1 MTDPSRVEPEPID
14 AEFEPAE
21 GAPSPISRSQSRRLG
36 PRRMRSRSVT
46 WPHLITASSVAAVL
60 GATVAIIVSNASSNA
75 PTGTLAR
82 EIDELSLAIQALQR
96 GSTQA
101 SADIVAMRARVDAHG
116 DRLRAKDVADT
127 RLRTD
132 IGALAAQLSAVSGA
146 GSGAA
151 NESAIVST
159 TPLGILLARV
169 NRLERIAD
177 DATASPETTQDV
189 RRAVADLASQV
200 AELNLANTML
210 VTAFDQREA
219 ALSALEAGMND
230 IAIGLVGQRGL
241 SPAAIPRVSVAAA
254 AIVPE
259 TVTTATTRAK
269 TIRALAVLEDAARNG
284 EPFVA
289 EHAALLDLLPD
300 DTALSDIATFTV
312 SGVPA
317 LSKLRADFDASAARA
332 LRNAEE
338 DSDDGWNWLRQAFA
352 GVVTFEPANS
362 VALASDTIRTA
373 RRQLDVGDV
382 RNAMNAVVGL
392 SGRAHGA
399 FAVWREKAMQRAML
413 DDAMKSLNTRLLG
426 AAAATAGPG

>member
-21 GAPSPISRSQSRRLG
+21 GTPSPLSRSQSRRVG

-116 DRLRAKDVADT
+116 DRLREKDVADT
-127 RLRTD
+127 TLRTD
-132 IGALAAQLSAVSGA
+132 IGALAAQLSALSGA

-151 NESAIVST
+151 NKNAVVST

-189 RRAVADLASQV
+189 RRAIADLASQV
-200 AELNLANTML
+200 AELNLANTTL

-219 ALSALEAGMND
+219 ALSALEAGLND
-230 IAIGLVGQRGL
+230 IAIGLAGQRGL

-259 TVTTATTRAK
+259 TVTTATTRAQ

-284 EPFVA
+284 EPFAA
-289 EHAALLDLLPD
+289 EHAALSDLLPG

-332 LRNAEE
+332 LRHAEE

-352 GVVTFEPANS
+352 SVVRFEPANS
-362 VALASDTIRTA
+362 VALSSDTIRTA
-373 RRQLDVGDV
+373 RRQLDVGEI
-382 RNAMNAVVGL
+382 RKAMNAVVGL
-392 SGRAHGA
+392 SGRAHDA
-399 FAVWREKAMQRAML
+399 FATWREKAMRRAML

-426 AAAATAGPG
+426 AATATQGPG

>member
-21 GAPSPISRSQSRRLG
+21 GTPSPLSRSQSRRVG

-116 DRLRAKDVADT
+116 DRLREKDIADT
-127 RLRTD
+127 TLRTD
-132 IGALAAQLSAVSGA
+132 IGALAAQLSALSGA

-189 RRAVADLASQV
+189 RRAIADLASQV
-200 AELNLANTML
+200 AELNLANTTL

-219 ALSALEAGMND
+219 ALSALEAGLND
-230 IAIGLVGQRGL
+230 IAIGLAGQRGL

-259 TVTTATTRAK
+259 TVTTATTRAQ

-284 EPFVA
+284 EPFAA
-289 EHAALLDLLPD
+289 EHAALSDLLPG

-332 LRNAEE
+332 LRHAEE

-352 GVVTFEPANS
+352 SVVRFEPANR

-373 RRQLDVGDV
+373 RRQLDVGEI
-382 RNAMNAVVGL
+382 RKAMNAVVGL
-392 SGRAHGA
+392 SGRAHDA
-399 FAVWREKAMQRAML
+399 FATWREKAMQRAML

-426 AAAATAGPG
+426 AATATQGPG

>member
-21 GAPSPISRSQSRRLG
+21 GAPSPLSRSQSRRVG

-116 DRLRAKDVADT
+116 DRLREKDVADT
-127 RLRTD
+127 TLRTD
-132 IGALAAQLSAVSGA
+132 IGALAAQLSALSGA

-189 RRAVADLASQV
+189 RRAIADLASQV
-200 AELNLANTML
+200 AELNLANTTL

-219 ALSALEAGMND
+219 ALSALETGLND
-230 IAIGLVGQRGL
+230 IAIELAGQRGL

-254 AIVPE
+254 AVPE
-259 TVTTATTRAK
+259 TVTTATTRAQ

-284 EPFVA
+284 EPFAA
-289 EHAALLDLLPD
+289 EHAALSDLLPG

-317 LSKLRADFDASAARA
+317 LSKLRADFDTSAARA
-332 LRNAEE
+332 LRHAEE

-352 GVVTFEPANS
+352 GVVTFDPANS

-373 RRQLDVGDV
+373 RRQLDVGEI

-392 SGRAHGA
+392 SGRAHDA
-399 FAVWREKAMQRAML
+399 FATWREKAMQRAML

-426 AAAATAGPG
+426 AATATQGPG

>member
-21 GAPSPISRSQSRRLG
+21 GTPSPLSRSQSRRVG

-116 DRLRAKDVADT
+116 DRLREKDVADT
-127 RLRTD
+127 TLRTD
-132 IGALAAQLSAVSGA
+132 IGALAAQLSALSGA

-151 NESAIVST
+151 NENAVVST

-189 RRAVADLASQV
+189 RRAIADLASQV
-200 AELNLANTML
+200 AELNLANTTL

-219 ALSALEAGMND
+219 ALSALEAGLND
-230 IAIGLVGQRGL
+230 IAIGLAGQRGL

-259 TVTTATTRAK
+259 TVTTATTRAQ

-284 EPFVA
+284 EPFAA
-289 EHAALLDLLPD
+289 EHAALSDLLPG

-332 LRNAEE
+332 LRHAEE

-352 GVVTFEPANS
+352 SVVRFEPANG

-373 RRQLDVGDV
+373 RRQLDVGEI

-392 SGRAHGA
+392 SGRAHDA
-399 FAVWREKAMQRAML
+399 FATWREKAMQRAML

-426 AAAATAGPG
+426 AATATQGPG

>member
-1 MTDPSRVEPEPID
+1 
-14 AEFEPAE
+14 
-21 GAPSPISRSQSRRLG
+21 
-36 PRRMRSRSVT
+36 
-46 WPHLITASSVAAVL
+46 
-60 GATVAIIVSNASSNA
+60 
-75 PTGTLAR
+75 
-82 EIDELSLAIQALQR
+82 
-96 GSTQA
+96 
-101 SADIVAMRARVDAHG
+101 MRARVDAHG
-116 DRLRAKDVADT
+116 DRLREKDIADT
-127 RLRTD
+127 TLRTD
-132 IGALAAQLSAVSGA
+132 IGALAAQLSALSGA

-189 RRAVADLASQV
+189 RRAIADLASQV
-200 AELNLANTML
+200 AELNLANTTL

-219 ALSALEAGMND
+219 ALSALEAGLND
-230 IAIGLVGQRGL
+230 IAIGLAGQRGL

-259 TVTTATTRAK
+259 TVTTATTRAQ

-284 EPFVA
+284 EPFAA
-289 EHAALLDLLPD
+289 EHAALSDLLPG

-332 LRNAEE
+332 LRHAEE

-352 GVVTFEPANS
+352 SVVRFEPANS

-373 RRQLDVGDV
+373 RRQLDVGEI
-382 RNAMNAVVGL
+382 RKAMNAVVGL
-392 SGRAHGA
+392 SGRAHDA
-399 FAVWREKAMQRAML
+399 FATWREKAMQRAML

-426 AAAATAGPG
+426 AATATQGPG

>member
-21 GAPSPISRSQSRRLG
+21 GTPSPLSRSQSRRVG

-116 DRLRAKDVADT
+116 NRLREKDVADT
-127 RLRTD
+127 TLRTD
-132 IGALAAQLSAVSGA
+132 IGALAAQLSALSGA

-189 RRAVADLASQV
+189 RRAIADLASQV
-200 AELNLANTML
+200 AELNLANTTL

-219 ALSALEAGMND
+219 ALSALEAGLND
-230 IAIGLVGQRGL
+230 IAIGLAGQRGL

-259 TVTTATTRAK
+259 TVTTATTRAQ

-284 EPFVA
+284 EPFAA
-289 EHAALLDLLPD
+289 EHAALSDLLPG

-332 LRNAEE
+332 LRHAEE

-352 GVVTFEPANS
+352 SVVRFEPANR

-373 RRQLDVGDV
+373 RRQLDVGEI
-382 RNAMNAVVGL
+382 RKAMNAVVGL
-392 SGRAHGA
+392 SGRAHDA
-399 FAVWREKAMQRAML
+399 FATWREKAMQRAML

-426 AAAATAGPG
+426 AATATQGPG

>member
-1 MTDPSRVEPEPID
+1 
-14 AEFEPAE
+14 
-21 GAPSPISRSQSRRLG
+21 
-36 PRRMRSRSVT
+36 MRSRSVT

-82 EIDELSLAIQALQR
+82 EIDELSLAIQTLQR

-116 DRLRAKDVADT
+116 NRLREKDVADT
-127 RLRTD
+127 TLRTD
-132 IGALAAQLSAVSGA
+132 IGALAAQLSALSGA

-189 RRAVADLASQV
+189 RRAIADLASQV
-200 AELNLANTML
+200 AELNLANTTL

-219 ALSALEAGMND
+219 ALSALEAGLND
-230 IAIGLVGQRGL
+230 IAIGLAGQRGL

-259 TVTTATTRAK
+259 TVTTATTRAQ

-284 EPFVA
+284 EPFAA
-289 EHAALLDLLPD
+289 EHAALSDLLPG

-332 LRNAEE
+332 LRHAEE

-352 GVVTFEPANS
+352 SVVRFEPANR

-373 RRQLDVGDV
+373 RRQLDVGEI
-382 RNAMNAVVGL
+382 RKAMNAVVGL
-392 SGRAHGA
+392 SGRAHDA
-399 FAVWREKAMQRAML
+399 FATWREKAMQRAML

-426 AAAATAGPG
+426 AATATQGPG

>member
-21 GAPSPISRSQSRRLG
+21 GTPSPLSRSQSRRVG

-116 DRLRAKDVADT
+116 NRLREKDVADT
-127 RLRTD
+127 TLRTD
-132 IGALAAQLSAVSGA
+132 IGALAAQLSALSGA

-189 RRAVADLASQV
+189 RRAIADLASQV
-200 AELNLANTML
+200 AELNLANTTL

-219 ALSALEAGMND
+219 ALSALEAGLND
-230 IAIGLVGQRGL
+230 IAIELAGQRGL

-259 TVTTATTRAK
+259 TVTTATTRAQ

-284 EPFVA
+284 EPFAA
-289 EHAALLDLLPD
+289 EHAALSDLLPG

-332 LRNAEE
+332 LRHAEE

-352 GVVTFEPANS
+352 SVVRFEPANR

-373 RRQLDVGDV
+373 RRQLDVGEI
-382 RNAMNAVVGL
+382 RKAMNAVVGL
-392 SGRAHGA
+392 SGRAHDA
-399 FAVWREKAMQRAML
+399 FATWREKAMQRAML

-426 AAAATAGPG
+426 AATATQGPG

>member
-21 GAPSPISRSQSRRLG
+21 GAPLSRSQSRRVG

-96 GSTQA
+96 GSAQA

-116 DRLRAKDVADT
+116 DRLREKDVADT
-127 RLRTD
+127 TLRTD

-151 NESAIVST
+151 DESAVVST

-189 RRAVADLASQV
+189 RRAIADLASQV
-200 AELNLANTML
+200 AELNLANTTL

-219 ALSALEAGMND
+219 ALSALEAGLKD
-230 IAIGLVGQRGL
+230 IAIELAGQRGL
-241 SPAAIPRVSVAAA
+241 SPAAIPSVSVAAA
-254 AIVPE
+254 ATVPE
-259 TVTTATTRAK
+259 TVTTATTRAQ

-284 EPFVA
+284 EPFAA
-289 EHAALLDLLPD
+289 EHAALSDLLPG

-332 LRNAEE
+332 LRHAEE

-373 RRQLDVGDV
+373 RRQLDVGEI

-392 SGRAHGA
+392 SGRAHDT
-399 FAVWREKAMQRAML
+399 FATWREKAMQRAML

-426 AAAATAGPG
+426 AAAATPGPG

>member
-21 GAPSPISRSQSRRLG
+21 GTPSPLSRSQSRRVG

-82 EIDELSLAIQALQR
+82 EIDELSLAIQTLQR

-116 DRLRAKDVADT
+116 DRLREKDIADT
-127 RLRTD
+127 TLRTD
-132 IGALAAQLSAVSGA
+132 IGALAAQLSALSGA

-189 RRAVADLASQV
+189 RRAIADLASQV
-200 AELNLANTML
+200 AELNLANTTL

-219 ALSALEAGMND
+219 ALSALEAGLND
-230 IAIGLVGQRGL
+230 IAIGLAGQRGL

-259 TVTTATTRAK
+259 TVTTATTRAQ

-284 EPFVA
+284 EPFAA
-289 EHAALLDLLPD
+289 EHAALSDLLPG

-332 LRNAEE
+332 LRHAEE

-352 GVVTFEPANS
+352 SVVRFEPANR

-373 RRQLDVGDV
+373 RRQLDVGEI
-382 RNAMNAVVGL
+382 RKAMNAVVGL
-392 SGRAHGA
+392 SGRAHDA
-399 FAVWREKAMQRAML
+399 FATWREKAMQRAML

-426 AAAATAGPG
+426 AAAATPGPG

>member
-21 GAPSPISRSQSRRLG
+21 GTPSPLSRSQSRRVG

-82 EIDELSLAIQALQR
+82 EIDELSLAIQTLQR

-116 DRLRAKDVADT
+116 NRLREKDVADT
-127 RLRTD
+127 TLRTD
-132 IGALAAQLSAVSGA
+132 IGALAAQLSALSGA

-189 RRAVADLASQV
+189 RRAIADLASQV
-200 AELNLANTML
+200 AELNLANTTL

-219 ALSALEAGMND
+219 ALSALEAGLND
-230 IAIGLVGQRGL
+230 IAIGLAGQRGL

-259 TVTTATTRAK
+259 TVTTATTRAQ

-284 EPFVA
+284 EPFAA
-289 EHAALLDLLPD
+289 EHAALSDLLPG

-332 LRNAEE
+332 LRHAEE

-352 GVVTFEPANS
+352 SVVRFEPANR

-373 RRQLDVGDV
+373 RRQLDVGEI
-382 RNAMNAVVGL
+382 RKAMNAVVGL
-392 SGRAHGA
+392 SGRAHDA
-399 FAVWREKAMQRAML
+399 FATWREKAMQRAML

-426 AAAATAGPG
+426 AATATQGPG

>member
-21 GAPSPISRSQSRRLG
+21 GTPSPLSRSQSRRVG

-116 DRLRAKDVADT
+116 NRLREKDVADT
-127 RLRTD
+127 TLRTD
-132 IGALAAQLSAVSGA
+132 IGALAAQLSALSGA

-151 NESAIVST
+151 NENAVVST

-189 RRAVADLASQV
+189 RRAIADLASQV
-200 AELNLANTML
+200 AELNLANTTL

-219 ALSALEAGMND
+219 ALSALEAGLND
-230 IAIGLVGQRGL
+230 IAIGLAGQRGL

-259 TVTTATTRAK
+259 TVTAATTRAQ

-284 EPFVA
+284 EPFAA
-289 EHAALLDLLPD
+289 EHAALSDLLPG

-332 LRNAEE
+332 LRHAEE

-352 GVVTFEPANS
+352 GVVRFEPANG

-373 RRQLDVGDV
+373 RRQLDVGHEGYL
-382 RNAMNAVVGL
+382 R
-392 SGRAHGA
+392 
-399 FAVWREKAMQRAML
+399 K
-413 DDAMKSLNTRLLG
+413 
-426 AAAATAGPG
+426 

>member
-21 GAPSPISRSQSRRLG
+21 GAPLSRSQSRRVG

-96 GSTQA
+96 GSAQA

-116 DRLRAKDVADT
+116 DRLREKDVADT
-127 RLRTD
+127 TLRTD

-151 NESAIVST
+151 DESAVVST

-189 RRAVADLASQV
+189 RRAIADLASQV
-200 AELNLANTML
+200 AELNLANTTL

-219 ALSALEAGMND
+219 ALSALEAGLKD
-230 IAIGLVGQRGL
+230 IAIELAGQRGL
-241 SPAAIPRVSVAAA
+241 SPAAIPSVSVAAA
-254 AIVPE
+254 ATVPE
-259 TVTTATTRAK
+259 TVTTATTRAQ

-284 EPFVA
+284 EPFAA
-289 EHAALLDLLPD
+289 EHAALSDLLPG

-332 LRNAEE
+332 LRHAEE

-373 RRQLDVGDV
+373 RRQLDVGEI

-392 SGRAHGA
+392 SGRAHDA
-399 FAVWREKAMQRAML
+399 FATWREKAMQRAML

-426 AAAATAGPG
+426 AAAATPGPG

>member
-1 MTDPSRVEPEPID
+1 
-14 AEFEPAE
+14 
-21 GAPSPISRSQSRRLG
+21 
-36 PRRMRSRSVT
+36 MRSRSVT

-116 DRLRAKDVADT
+116 DRLREKDIADT
-127 RLRTD
+127 TLRTD
-132 IGALAAQLSAVSGA
+132 IGALAAQLSALSGA

-151 NESAIVST
+151 NESAVVST

-189 RRAVADLASQV
+189 RRAIADLASQV
-200 AELNLANTML
+200 AELNLANTTL

-219 ALSALEAGMND
+219 ALSALEAGLND
-230 IAIGLVGQRGL
+230 IAIELAGQRGL

-259 TVTTATTRAK
+259 TVTTATTRAQ

-284 EPFVA
+284 EPFAA
-289 EHAALLDLLPD
+289 EHAALSDLLPG

-332 LRNAEE
+332 LRHAEE

-352 GVVTFEPANS
+352 SVVRFEPANR

-373 RRQLDVGDV
+373 RRQLDVGEI
-382 RNAMNAVVGL
+382 RKAMNAVVGL
-392 SGRAHGA
+392 SGRAHDA
-399 FAVWREKAMQRAML
+399 FATWREKAMQRAML

-426 AAAATAGPG
+426 AATATQGPG

>member
-21 GAPSPISRSQSRRLG
+21 GTPSPLSRSQSRRVG

-116 DRLRAKDVADT
+116 DRLREKDVADT
-127 RLRTD
+127 TLRTD
-132 IGALAAQLSAVSGA
+132 IGALAAQLSALSGA

-151 NESAIVST
+151 NENAVVST

-189 RRAVADLASQV
+189 RRAIADLASQV
-200 AELNLANTML
+200 AELNLANTTL

-219 ALSALEAGMND
+219 ALSALEAGLND
-230 IAIGLVGQRGL
+230 IAIGLAGQRGL

-259 TVTTATTRAK
+259 TVTTATTRAQ

-284 EPFVA
+284 EPFAA
-289 EHAALLDLLPD
+289 EHAALSDLLPG

-332 LRNAEE
+332 LRHAEE

-352 GVVTFEPANS
+352 GVVRFEPANG

-373 RRQLDVGDV
+373 RRQLDVGEI
-382 RNAMNAVVGL
+382 RKAMNAVVGL
-392 SGRAHGA
+392 SGRAHDA
-399 FAVWREKAMQRAML
+399 FATWREKAMQRAML

-426 AAAATAGPG
+426 AATATQGPG

>member
-1 MTDPSRVEPEPID
+1 
-14 AEFEPAE
+14 
-21 GAPSPISRSQSRRLG
+21 
-36 PRRMRSRSVT
+36 MRSRSVT

-82 EIDELSLAIQALQR
+82 EIDELSLAIQTLQR

-116 DRLRAKDVADT
+116 DRLREKDIADT
-127 RLRTD
+127 TLRTD
-132 IGALAAQLSAVSGA
+132 IGALAAQLSALSGA

-151 NESAIVST
+151 NESAVVST

-189 RRAVADLASQV
+189 RRAIADLASQV
-200 AELNLANTML
+200 AELNLANTTL

-219 ALSALEAGMND
+219 ALSALEAGLND
-230 IAIGLVGQRGL
+230 IAIELAGQRGL

-259 TVTTATTRAK
+259 TVTTATTRAQ

-284 EPFVA
+284 EPFAA
-289 EHAALLDLLPD
+289 EHAALSDLLPG

-332 LRNAEE
+332 LRHAEE

-352 GVVTFEPANS
+352 SVVRFEPANR

-373 RRQLDVGDV
+373 RRQLDVGEI
-382 RNAMNAVVGL
+382 RKAMNAVVGL
-392 SGRAHGA
+392 SGRAHDA
-399 FAVWREKAMQRAML
+399 FATWREKAMQRAML

-426 AAAATAGPG
+426 AATATQGPG